1 MTEPIHLKPRLQH
14 FLRGVVTEGPGG
26 PEARLTGPQG
36 SGILTSMVL
45 ANALLIIPEGQQDT
59 PAGSAVEA
67 LILNDPVH
75 QGEPGF

>member
-1 MTEPIHLKPRLQH
+1 
-14 FLRGVVTEGPGG
+14 
-26 PEARLTGPQG
+26 
-36 SGILTSMVL
+36 MVL